1 MEENFLLDLV
11 STLDQSKSQ
20 KQLNSDIKLIEKTLD
35 MLQLTAIFS
44 KTTQKE
50 LNTYIAQLSNQ
61 LSTIKLKAEIDSKN
75 IKSNFNKALSNVSF
89 KDIDTL
95 NIDENKTKLK
105 VQKIIADVKAYVEK
119 NPISV
124 GINIDSKRSK
134 LDNDLTTYF
143 ETIPS
148 G

>member
-1 MEENFLLDLV
+1 MNIVSLLLCKKMRRRRLYTLEENFLLDLV

-105 VQKIIADVKAYVEK
+105 VQKIIADVKAYVE
-119 NPISV
+119 IGRAS
-124 GINIDSKRSK
+124 
-134 LDNDLTTYF
+134 
-143 ETIPS
+143 
-148 G
+148 